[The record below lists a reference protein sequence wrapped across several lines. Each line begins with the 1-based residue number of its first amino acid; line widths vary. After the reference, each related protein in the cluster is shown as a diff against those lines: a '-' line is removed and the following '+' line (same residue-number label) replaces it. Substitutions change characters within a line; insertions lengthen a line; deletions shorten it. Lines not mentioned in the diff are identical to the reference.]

1 MLLWAL
7 CGILAVTAAALAVR
21 LILLRSDLK
30 RLGRDFSRRLSEDTN
45 VGLDSGGQDREVR
58 ALAAQLDGQ
67 LKILRREQLRYQ
79 QGDREIKEAVTNISH
94 DLRTP
99 LTAICG
105 YLELLEQEEQ
115 TENTENTARYLSL
128 IRGRTQAMK
137 DLTEEL
143 FRYSLTAAGE
153 ETLQPETVDLGAAVE
168 ESMASFYEAFTGRG
182 ICPQV
187 VLPEGK
193 VLRRLDAAALSRVL
207 GNILNNALKYSDGDL
222 AVQLTSGGTLT
233 VSNRASALS
242 EVAVGRLFDRFFT
255 VEAARNSTGLGLSIA
270 KLLTERMGGTI
281 TAQYEAERL
290 SILLEFPMDAEA

>member
-1 MLLWAL
+1 M
-7 CGILAVTAAALAVR
+7 
-21 LILLRSDLK
+21 
-30 RLGRDFSRRLSEDTN
+30 
-45 VGLDSGGQDREVR
+45 
-58 ALAAQLDGQ
+58 
-67 LKILRREQLRYQ
+67 
-79 QGDREIKEAVTNISH
+79 
-94 DLRTP
+94 
-99 LTAICG
+99 
-105 YLELLEQEEQ
+105 EQEEQ
-115 TENTENTARYLSL
+115 TENTARYLSL

-143 FRYSLTAAGE
+143 IPLLADRCRD

-187 VLPEGK
+187 VFPEGK
-193 VLRRLDAAALSRVL
+193 VLRRLDAAALSRLL